1 MKILI
6 VDNDINTVEV
16 LQAALLRKV
25 NHEIS
30 VAYSGKEA
38 LETMKKNG
46 HYDLLILDIMM
57 PEISGLD
64 VCELMIKDE
73 KLKNIPVLLISALP
87 IASSAFQESLGKLS
101 ELRVIKDVL
110 EKPFEINNLVN
121 KVKAIVG
128 K

>member
-16 LQAALLRKV
+16 LQAALLQKV
-25 NHEIS
+25 NHEIDI
-30 VAYSGKEA
+30 AYSGKEA

-87 IASSAFQESLGKLS
+87 IASTSFQESLESFKELKL
-101 ELRVIKDVL
+101 IKDVL
-110 EKPFEINNLVN
+110 EKPFEIDNLVA
-121 KVKAIVG
+121 KTKSILG
-128 K
+128 E

>member
-110 EKPFEINNLVN
+110 EKPFEIDNLVN